1 MKLLYLCLFLLQ
13 ISFSLS
19 SLSTFNTIDTNIK
32 KIKISKNFLTCL
44 RNSTIPEKF
53 LKQIE
58 SMNTIPMTILEL
70 LSHSFDRKEIMNIRY
85 IINNCT
91 DFLPCN
97 NNMTIEESED
107 DDGAQSEDD
116 VGAKE
121 NVFAFCSPAE
131 LTACLFPYIDLEEDQ
146 NDLKNLKEGS
156 QDWDDKIKYVLDY
169 YNKKEMYDCVAAS
182 FCEQFSNSV

>member
-19 SLSTFNTIDTNIK
+19 SLSTFNKIDTNIK

-91 DFLPCN
+91 DFLPFN
-97 NNMTIEESED
+97 NNMTIK
-107 DDGAQSEDD
+107 QSAAD

-121 NVFAFCSPAE
+121 YVFDLCSPSK
-131 LTACLFPYIDLEEDQ
+131 LTECILDYIDLEEDK

-169 YNKKEMYDCVAAS
+169 YNKEEMYDCVDDS
-182 FCEQFSNSV
+182 FCDQF

>member
-32 KIKISKNFLTCL
+32 KIKISKNFVTCL

-91 DFLPCN
+91 DFLPFN
-97 NNMTIEESED
+97 NNMTIE
-107 DDGAQSEDD
+107 QSEDD
-116 VGAKE
+116 AGAKK

-156 QDWDDKIKYVLDY
+156 QDWEDKIKYVLDY
-169 YNKKEMYDCVAAS
+169 YNKEEMYDCVAAS
-182 FCEQFSNSV
+182 FCDQFE

>member
-44 RNSTIPEKF
+44 RNSTIPDEF

-91 DFLPCN
+91 DFLPFN
-97 NNMTIEESED
+97 NDMTIEESED
-107 DDGAQSEDD
+107 

-121 NVFAFCSPAE
+121 DVFAFCSPAE

-169 YNKKEMYDCVAAS
+169 YNKEEMYDCVAAS
-182 FCEQFSNSV
+182 FCEQFSN

>member
-91 DFLPCN
+91 DFLPFN
-97 NNMTIEESED
+97 NDMTIEESED
-107 DDGAQSEDD
+107 
-116 VGAKE
+116 VGANE

-169 YNKKEMYDCVAAS
+169 YNKEEMYDCVAAS
-182 FCEQFSNSV
+182 FCDQF

>member
-91 DFLPCN
+91 DFLPFN
-97 NNMTIEESED
+97 NNMTIEQSGD
-107 DDGAQSEDD
+107 DA
-116 VGAKE
+116 GAKK

-131 LTACLFPYIDLEEDQ
+131 LTACLFPYIDLEEDK

-169 YNKKEMYDCVAAS
+169 YNKEEMYDCVAAS
-182 FCEQFSNSV
+182 FCEQF

>member
-1 MKLLYLCLFLLQ
+1 MELLYLSLFLLQ

-19 SLSTFNTIDTNIK
+19 SLNTFNPVNTNIK
-32 KIKISKNFLTCL
+32 TNKVSKDFLTCL
-44 RNSTIPEKF
+44 RNSTIPDEF

-91 DFLPCN
+91 DFLPFN
-97 NNMTIEESED
+97 NDMTIEESED
-107 DDGAQSEDD
+107 

-121 NVFAFCSPAE
+121 DVFAFCSPAE

-169 YNKKEMYDCVAAS
+169 YNKEEMYDCVAAS
-182 FCEQFSNSV
+182 FCDQFE

>member
-19 SLSTFNTIDTNIK
+19 SLSTFNKIDTNIK

-91 DFLPCN
+91 DFLPFN
-97 NNMTIEESED
+97 NNMIIEESE
-107 DDGAQSEDD
+107 D

-169 YNKKEMYDCVAAS
+169 YNKEEMYDCVAAS
-182 FCEQFSNSV
+182 FCDQF

>member
-32 KIKISKNFLTCL
+32 KIKISKNFLICL

-91 DFLPCN
+91 DFLPFN
-97 NNMTIEESED
+97 NNMTIEESE
-107 DDGAQSEDD
+107 D

-169 YNKKEMYDCVAAS
+169 YNKEEMYDCVAAS
-182 FCEQFSNSV
+182 FCEQFRNFV

>member
-91 DFLPCN
+91 DFLPFN
-97 NNMTIEESED
+97 NNMTIK
-107 DDGAQSEDD
+107 QSAAD

-121 NVFAFCSPAE
+121 YVFDLCSPSK
-131 LTACLFPYIDLEEDQ
+131 LTECILDYIDLEEDK

-169 YNKKEMYDCVAAS
+169 YNKEEMYECVEKS
-182 FCEQFSNSV
+182 GCEQFRNFV

>member
-58 SMNTIPMTILEL
+58 SMNTIPITILEL

-91 DFLPCN
+91 DFLPFN
-97 NNMTIEESED
+97 NNMTIEESAAD
-107 DDGAQSEDD
+107 A
-116 VGAKE
+116 GAKK
-121 NVFAFCSPAE
+121 NVFAFCSPAQ
-131 LTACLFPYIDLEEDQ
+131 LTACLFPYIDLEEDK
-146 NDLKNLKEGS
+146 NDLKNLKEES
-156 QDWDDKIKYVLDY
+156 QDWEDKIKYVLDY
-169 YNKKEMYDCVAAS
+169 YNKEEMYDCVDDS
-182 FCEQFSNSV
+182 FCDQF

>member
-32 KIKISKNFLTCL
+32 TNKVSKDFLTCL

-91 DFLPCN
+91 DFLPCEGA
-97 NNMTIEESED
+97 MTIEESE
-107 DDGAQSEDD
+107 E

-121 NVFAFCSPAE
+121 DVFAFCSPAE

-169 YNKKEMYDCVAAS
+169 YNKEEMYDCVAAS
-182 FCEQFSNSV
+182 FCEQFSN

>member
-44 RNSTIPEKF
+44 RNSTIPDEF

-58 SMNTIPMTILEL
+58 SMNTIPRTILEL

-91 DFLPCN
+91 DFLPFN
-97 NNMTIEESED
+97 NDMTIEESED
-107 DDGAQSEDD
+107 

-121 NVFAFCSPAE
+121 YVFDLCSPSE
-131 LTACLFPYIDLEEDQ
+131 LTECILDYIDLEEDK

-169 YNKKEMYDCVAAS
+169 YNKEEMYDCVAAS
-182 FCEQFSNSV
+182 FCEQFSN